1 MKDPFFSEYTSVD
14 LANEIER
21 LVRIAERE
29 FDLVAGYPE
38 NVDFDMSDVAMLA
51 GVRDE
56 IIHSVSQAIN
66 RKLEERLVLYK
77 ARYENLLPKKVMNS
91 ITGGSGKNLRQ
102 RSLENIRE
110 HAFQLLPCIIILN
123 SLQIIK
129 SFRRNTCDN
138 K

>member
-1 MKDPFFSEYTSVD
+1 MKETFFSEYTSVD

-21 LVRIAERE
+21 LERIAGRE

-38 NVDFDMSDVAMLA
+38 NVDFDMSDVATLA
-51 GVRDE
+51 EVRDE
-56 IIHSVSQAIN
+56 IIHIVSQAIN

-77 ARYENLLPKKVMNS
+77 ARYENLLPEKVMQS
-91 ITGGSGKNLRQ
+91 ITGGSGKNLRK

-123 SLQIIK
+123 GLQIIK
-129 SFRRNTCDN
+129 RFRRNTCDN

>member
-51 GVRDE
+51 EVRDE

-91 ITGGSGKNLRQ
+91 IAGGSGKNLRQ

-123 SLQIIK
+123 GFQVIK
-129 SFRRNTCDN
+129 RIRRNTCDN

>member
-1 MKDPFFSEYTSVD
+1 MKEPFFSEYTSVD

-21 LVRIAERE
+21 LERIAERE

-51 GVRDE
+51 DVRDE

>member
-14 LANEIER
+14 LANEIDR
-21 LVRIAERE
+21 LARIAERE

-91 ITGGSGKNLRQ
+91 IAGGSGKNLRQ

-123 SLQIIK
+123 GLQIIK

>member
-1 MKDPFFSEYTSVD
+1 MKDSFFSEYTSVD

-51 GVRDE
+51 EVRDE
-56 IIHSVSQAIN
+56 IIHSVSQEIN

-91 ITGGSGKNLRQ
+91 ITGGSGNNLRQ

-123 SLQIIK
+123 CLQIIK